1 MVFGFFSR
9 KAAPPPEPAE
19 AGPSALNAPSPAA
32 DAGPV
37 VSPEFRFPPVKQ
49 QHTPAPSIDSAAAF
63 TNQEADAQPA
73 PKPKKPRAKP
83 GPKPKPKP
91 VVKETSPLITE
102 IPAGPADTP
111 SPGPED
117 ALVTDPSALYSLIS
131 SVPAQTLHFYTLAH
145 LNPSPPSALPLGI
158 TAPGPIIPP
167 TPEILTA
174 LTTFY
179 SHLAPPPKLHCVRC
193 HRGYFELENGDTAC
207 RVAHDDESAIV
218 QRVGTNSQ
226 NSRALH
232 ETLWGCC
239 GSTVDGDGDQGPPD
253 GWCYEGAH
261 TTDVKRARFRAD
273 STMQDDMLTSCAQ
286 MRCGMPPRSSASRST
301 RKRNRRAMEAEEEEE
316 EDDAESV
323 VSSTRTHTRTHSRS
337 ISISSAKGKGKMGP
351 PAAGEE
357 KDEEAKARPVK
368 RARARK
374 ASISASKKDSEETK
388 EDAMDVDDDNNVS
401 PPSPPKSPKCSRKT
415 STTSAPNDKPRKSS
429 APPSPKPK
437 PKARSPAKP
446 TSKSSTGTAPIQRS
460 PLSASFVPASTDSSV
475 IQVRPESPIRKPRG
489 RVEVEIVSRSPPKGG
504 VLSKASVSSLRA
516 QASMS
521 SLRGGSTRTTKPLR
535 EVVDTS
541 VDGEGWS

>member
-9 KAAPPPEPAE
+9 KAAPPQEPAE
-19 AGPSALNAPSPAA
+19 AGPSAVNAPSPAA
-32 DAGPV
+32 NTGSV

-49 QHTPAPSIDSAAAF
+49 QHTPAPSIDSPAAF

-83 GPKPKPKP
+83 GPKSKPKP
-91 VVKETSPLITE
+91 VVKETSPLISE

-117 ALVTDPSALYSLIS
+117 ALVTDPNALYSLIS

-158 TAPGPIIPP
+158 TSPAPIIPP

-261 TTDVKRARFRAD
+261 TVRLLSTVLNFLSILPQFFLSTFKSNAPVKFIF
-273 STMQDDMLTSCAQ
+273 
-286 MRCGMPPRSSASRST
+286 SASQFCF
-301 RKRNRRAMEAEEEEE
+301 RNCANNAFDRLFITPDRCQARTLPCRLDNARRYADLLCANAMR
-316 EDDAESV
+316 DA
-323 VSSTRTHTRTHSRS
+323 
-337 ISISSAKGKGKMGP
+337 
-351 PAAGEE
+351 
-357 KDEEAKARPVK
+357 
-368 RARARK
+368 
-374 ASISASKKDSEETK
+374 
-388 EDAMDVDDDNNVS
+388 
-401 PPSPPKSPKCSRKT
+401 CSQL
-415 STTSAPNDKPRKSS
+415 
-429 APPSPKPK
+429 
-437 PKARSPAKP
+437 
-446 TSKSSTGTAPIQRS
+446 G
-460 PLSASFVPASTDSSV
+460 LSFN
-475 IQVRPESPIRKPRG
+475 
-489 RVEVEIVSRSPPKGG
+489 
-504 VLSKASVSSLRA
+504 
-516 QASMS
+516 
-521 SLRGGSTRTTKPLR
+521 
-535 EVVDTS
+535 
-541 VDGEGWS
+541 